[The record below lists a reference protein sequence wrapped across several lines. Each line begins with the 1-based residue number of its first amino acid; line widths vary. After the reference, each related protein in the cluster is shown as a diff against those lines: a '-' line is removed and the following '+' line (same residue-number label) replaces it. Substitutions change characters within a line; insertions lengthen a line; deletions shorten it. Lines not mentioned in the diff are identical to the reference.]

1 MKHLKDSTT
10 DVFKENAKLQE
21 NCKQLLRDTDA
32 LKEQVSKLNKQKIK
46 VEESVAHAEQL
57 VNARKITSGLTECLL
72 KMKVWAILEEHM
84 TYSHLQSAM
93 KSGSGNGALLDN
105 QTEES
110 L

>member
-1 MKHLKDSTT
+1 
-10 DVFKENAKLQE
+10 
-21 NCKQLLRDTDA
+21 
-32 LKEQVSKLNKQKIK
+32 VSELNKQKIK

-57 VNARKITSGLTECLL
+57 VNAKEDHIRSLTECLL
-72 KMKVWAILEEHM
+72 KTKVWAILEEHM
-84 TYSHLQSAM
+84 TYNSHLQSAM